1 MKPEIVDPVR
11 DAEQLDVV
19 LLSPPYDFPPRP
31 SIALSLFRQ
40 CLNEAG
46 MRAQVLYP
54 MFRLSHMLGMDACRK
69 IDAFPYSS
77 GLEEYLFA
85 HMTDVENT
93 CSDETFAAFLCRE
106 YPVYSFD
113 EVLSLLIYARE
124 KARQCVE
131 ELALEIARR
140 GPGVLAVS
148 SIFSQVNGALAVIK
162 RVKEIAPGIASI
174 LGGTNVSGE
183 AGAAIL
189 RHYPSVDY
197 VFFGEGDEVFAQVC
211 RIAMGLESGPMPYG
225 VVRRGEPVPD
235 PIPHRMT
242 EDMNQVC
249 WPDYSDYVAEWERE
263 QAGSYGVPMF
273 GRQFVEENKDLLYLS
288 GANYAIY
295 LEGSRGCWWGQKH
308 PCSFCG
314 LNGRK
319 NVYRY
324 KTAERLRDEILGLS
338 ERYGNSLIQLT
349 DNILSFDAMEHL
361 LPMLAE
367 SGRKLTLVGE
377 VKTNLKERDI
387 EKLVQAGFRIV
398 QPGIESLNDHLL
410 DLMNKGNNAAAH
422 VAFLKNCRRHH
433 LGLTWNLLIGI
444 PGEKAED
451 YEEMTALI
459 PKIVHFQPPTGA
471 FPIMFQRY
479 SRYLE
484 TPEAY
489 GLELEPEEMNRYIYG
504 DNDDRVE
511 NLCMYYRLTGGAFS
525 DERERMHPLY
535 DRLYTAVYE
544 WKRIASS
551 GEKRAL
557 EAAET
562 EAGLLLIDSRP
573 CMVRPFMLL
582 TGLKRAVFDA
592 CDEAKTERQLLGALR
607 DTAPEAEILAAAEEL
622 TALNVIAR
630 LGGRYISLALP
641 TGIL

>member
-1 MKPEIVDPVR
+1 
-11 DAEQLDVV
+11 
-19 LLSPPYDFPPRP
+19 
-31 SIALSLFRQ
+31 
-40 CLNEAG
+40 
-46 MRAQVLYP
+46 MRSRVFYP
-54 MFRLSHMLGMDACRK
+54 MFRLSHLLGIEAARK
-69 IDAFPYSS
+69 IDAIPYTA
-77 GLEEYLFA
+77 GLQEYLFA
-85 HMTDVENT
+85 HMTDAEND
-93 CSDETFAAFLCRE
+93 CSDERFARLVCRDFPI
-106 YPVYSFD
+106 YPY
-113 EVLSLLIYARE
+113 EELLSLITYAGE
-124 KARQCVE
+124 KARQAVE
-131 ELALEIARR
+131 ELAQEIARIH
-140 GPGVLAVS
+140 PGVLAVS
-148 SIFSQVNGALAVIK
+148 SIFSQINGALAVIK
-162 RVKEIAPGIASI
+162 RVKELAPDIATI

-183 AGAAIL
+183 AGAAVL

-197 VFFGEGDEVFAQVC
+197 VFFGEGDEVFARVC
-211 RIAMGLESGPMPYG
+211 RIAMGAQPGPMPYG
-225 VVRRGEPVPD
+225 VVKHGEEIPD

-242 EDMNQVC
+242 QDMNKVC
-249 WPDYSDYVAEWERE
+249 YPDYSDYIDAWNRE
-263 QAGSYGVPMF
+263 QAGEYGPPMF
-273 GRQFVEENKDLLYLS
+273 GREFVEDNKQLLYLS
-288 GANYAIY
+288 GANYALY

-459 PKIVHFQPPTGA
+459 PRIVHFQPPTGA

-484 TPEAY
+484 APEDY

>member
-1 MKPEIVDPVR
+1 
-11 DAEQLDVV
+11 
-19 LLSPPYDFPPRP
+19 
-31 SIALSLFRQ
+31 
-40 CLNEAG
+40 

-124 KARQCVE
+124 KARLCVD

-140 GPGVLAVS
+140 RPGVLAVS

-314 LNGRK
+314 LNGR
-319 NVYRY
+319 
-324 KTAERLRDEILGLS
+324 
-338 ERYGNSLIQLT
+338 T

-410 DLMNKGNNAAAH
+410 EQR
-422 VAFLKNCRRHH
+422 CSTR
-433 LGLTWNLLIGI
+433 GI
-444 PGEKAED
+444 PQK
-451 YEEMTALI
+451 L
-459 PKIVHFQPPTGA
+459 PPA
-471 FPIMFQRY
+471 P
-479 SRYLE
+479 SR
-484 TPEAY
+484 PD
-489 GLELEPEEMNRYIYG
+489 LEPA
-504 DNDDRVE
+504 DR
-511 NLCMYYRLTGGAFS
+511 
-525 DERERMHPLY
+525 HP
-535 DRLYTAVYE
+535 R
-544 WKRIASS
+544 
-551 GEKRAL
+551 
-557 EAAET
+557 
-562 EAGLLLIDSRP
+562 
-573 CMVRPFMLL
+573 
-582 TGLKRAVFDA
+582 
-592 CDEAKTERQLLGALR
+592 
-607 DTAPEAEILAAAEEL
+607 
-622 TALNVIAR
+622 
-630 LGGRYISLALP
+630 
-641 TGIL
+641 